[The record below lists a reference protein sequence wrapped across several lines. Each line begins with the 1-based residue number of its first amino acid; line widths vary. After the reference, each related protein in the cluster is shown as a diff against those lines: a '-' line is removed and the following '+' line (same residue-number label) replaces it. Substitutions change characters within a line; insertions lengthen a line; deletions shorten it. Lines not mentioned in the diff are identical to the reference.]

1 MSSTTTTTTA
11 AVEASTLSILS
22 DYEIH
27 HTGSETQPQSQAARD
42 STPTVSQP
50 VDWPSHYRRIP
61 SYRPVNRNLSY
72 EERTAGMNAAEYVF
86 IQSMLHGV
94 WLNAVSNLFF
104 YFNRLIL
111 IYDSLFRV
119 FGALLVGGSTTRSFT
134 MILEES
140 GDCYSNM
147 IYLSFNI

>member
-94 WLNAVSNLFF
+94 WLNASVSRLWRFTGGRINDKIF
-104 YFNRLIL
+104 Y
-111 IYDSLFRV
+111 YDI
-119 FGALLVGGSTTRSFT
+119 GG
-134 MILEES
+134 EW
-140 GDCYSNM
+140 
-147 IYLSFNI
+147 

>member
-1 MSSTTTTTTA
+1 MSSTTTTTTTTT

-27 HTGSETQPQSQAARD
+27 HTGSETQPQPQTARD

-61 SYRPVNRNLSY
+61 SYRPVNRSLSY
-72 EERTAGMNAAEYVF
+72 EERSAGTNPVEYVF

-94 WLNAVSNLFF
+94 WLNASVA
-104 YFNRLIL
+104 RLWR
-111 IYDSLFRV
+111 FT
-119 FGALLVGGSTTRSFT
+119 GGRINDKIFHYE
-134 MILEES
+134 IGGEW
-140 GDCYSNM
+140 
-147 IYLSFNI
+147 